1 MVEPLAVTRRVGHMD
16 YEVVR
21 SDRGGDT
28 NLPPQPPKSE
38 AERVFLLTTVTERDE
53 LGPEVQS
60 PLIQPHSFLTISHWP
75 REPMML
81 QQARTHKSHHNHNN
95 I

>member
-1 MVEPLAVTRRVGHMD
+1 MD

-53 LGPEVQS
+53 LGPEVPKSINPTSLLLDHLTLAQRADDAAAGQDTQISSQS
-60 PLIQPHSFLTISHWP
+60 Q
-75 REPMML
+75 
-81 QQARTHKSHHNHNN
+81 
-95 I
+95 